1 MLGIKEMGKH
11 QDIPSKFFCLIVPNI
26 SWGNPFLQCF
36 RNFLEGKNVMDK
48 GGDQEFASENFSLT
62 DLKKFAGESFTVSL
76 ISGIEKC

>member
-1 MLGIKEMGKH
+1 
-11 QDIPSKFFCLIVPNI
+11 
-26 SWGNPFLQCF
+26 
-36 RNFLEGKNVMDK
+36 MDK